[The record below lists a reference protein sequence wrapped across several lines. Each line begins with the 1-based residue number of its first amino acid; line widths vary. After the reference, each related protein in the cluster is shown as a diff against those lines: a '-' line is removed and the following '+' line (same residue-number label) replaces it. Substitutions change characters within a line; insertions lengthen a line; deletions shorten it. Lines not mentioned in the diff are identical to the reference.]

1 MTLET
6 KNDEI
11 TELQNNLED
20 VLHKL
25 NELQNIPNPAI
36 EIIEDG
42 VKDRE
47 KLQSN
52 FDTREDA
59 YCGLEIEII
68 TLKSILKQ
76 IK

>member
-11 TELQNNLED
+11 INHN
-20 VLHKL
+20 
-25 NELQNIPNPAI
+25 PNPAI
-36 EIIEDG
+36 KIIEDR

-52 FDTREDA
+52 FDKREHA